1 MLESYSFL
9 FVLSLS
15 RNCIA
20 LSTMQQIAAV
30 PILAQCELLAF
41 AYCIQMPTLPS
52 EQLHG
57 KVPALVVAV
66 ELSWKL
72 PLPRQCSYDAMCCGP
87 SYRSEKPLIPSP
99 IEPAAV

>member
-66 ELSWKL
+66 V
-72 PLPRQCSYDAMCCGP
+72 
-87 SYRSEKPLIPSP
+87 
-99 IEPAAV
+99 AVEIAPPTAVQL